1 MNDED
6 RKWVRALCDCALA
19 LAQLSAVMS
28 ERRSGLRITAL
39 ARALIRKGL
48 LTGEDLDAAKQEIET
63 EAAAAEALDSEFQAA
78 VRNMN
83 EQWEKLKNGRP
94 E

>member
-1 MNDED
+1 MNDEE
-6 RKWVRALCDCALA
+6 RKWVAALCDCALA
-19 LAQLSAVMS
+19 LAELRIAMS

-39 ARALIRKGL
+39 ARALVRKDL
-48 LTGEDLDAAKQEIET
+48 LTGEEIDALRQEIEAT
-63 EAAAAEALDSEFQAA
+63 AAAEDALDSDFQAA

-83 EQWEKLKNGRP
+83 EQWEKLKNGRC